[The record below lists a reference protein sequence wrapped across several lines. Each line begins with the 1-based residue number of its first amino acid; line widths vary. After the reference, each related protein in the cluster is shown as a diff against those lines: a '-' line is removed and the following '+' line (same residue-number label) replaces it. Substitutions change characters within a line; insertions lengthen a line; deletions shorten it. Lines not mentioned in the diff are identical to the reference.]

1 MRVKVKNGINYP
13 LLDSLSDNG
22 QRLYLFMLTQD
33 NKTINVDAYAAIL
46 HLTMKELCLAFIE
59 VLNALGKK

>member
-1 MRVKVKNGINYP
+1 MKIKVKTGINYP

>member
-33 NKTINVDAYAAIL
+33 DKRIDVDAYAAIL

>member
-33 NKTINVDAYAAIL
+33 NKKIDVDAYAAIL